1 MRHRPPVRSAALA
14 ALLATAVTAGCSPD
28 PDEPADA
35 VSSTD
40 ATPSSPADS
49 SSSDRSSTAR
59 SSSAPSSSTA
69 PTSGPQRPSP
79 TATPPGA
86 VRRSPP
92 TPPAPPFIAAATWA
106 DSDYG
111 VTLEVAPTDSGRRA
125 WGAGD
130 AEAAWQEVLR
140 LAPDADTPGMWEQF
154 DCHWTW
160 ARLLEPDKPTWNVE
174 PWRPVV
180 SPERMLAEGCN
191 PGGPEV

>member
-1 MRHRPPVRSAALA
+1 MRHRSPLRDTAFA
-14 ALLATAVTAGCSPD
+14 ALLAIALTGGCAAD
-28 PDEPADA
+28 PDEPAGPETA
-35 VSSTD
+35 TD
-40 ATPSSPADS
+40 AAPSGPGS
-49 SSSDRSSTAR
+49 SSSSSPTPGTSLAA
-59 SSSAPSSSTA
+59 SPSAPG
-69 PTSGPQRPSP
+69 PTSP
-79 TATPPGA
+79 A
-86 VRRSPP
+86 RRSPP

-125 WGAGD
+125 WAEGD

>member
-1 MRHRPPVRSAALA
+1 MRHRPPLRAAALA
-14 ALLATAVTAGCSPD
+14 ALLAIALAGGCAAD
-28 PDEPADA
+28 PDEPAGPETA
-35 VSSTD
+35 TTG
-40 ATPSSPADS
+40 TPSGPGS
-49 SSSDRSSTAR
+49 SSSSTT
-59 SSSAPSSSTA
+59 SPPPPTPPA
-69 PTSGPQRPSP
+69 PT
-79 TATPPGA
+79 A
-86 VRRSPP
+86 
-92 TPPAPPFIAAATWA
+92 PPAPPFIAAATWA

-130 AEAAWQEVLR
+130 AEAAWQEVLQ

>member
-1 MRHRPPVRSAALA
+1 MRHRPPLRATAFA
-14 ALLATAVTAGCSPD
+14 ALLAIALTGGCAAD
-28 PDEPADA
+28 PDDPAGPA
-35 VSSTD
+35 TATD
-40 ATPSSPADS
+40 ATPTSPGNSSSSPTPGTSSPATS
-49 SSSDRSSTAR
+49 PSAPGPT
-59 SSSAPSSSTA
+59 SSA
-69 PTSGPQRPSP
+69 
-79 TATPPGA
+79 
-86 VRRSPP
+86 RRSPP
-92 TPPAPPFIAAATWA
+92 TPPAPTFIAAATWA

-111 VTLEVAPTDSGRRA
+111 ATLEVAPTDSGRRA
-125 WGAGD
+125 WAEGD

>member
-1 MRHRPPVRSAALA
+1 MSHRQPTGSTAAALSTALA
-14 ALLATAVTAGCSPD
+14 ALLVAALALGGCLSD
-28 PDEPADA
+28 PQEPAPGDA
-35 VSSTD
+35 GATTSVSTSAARVPT
-40 ATPSSPADS
+40 AAPRESPPPPRQSPPPA
-49 SSSDRSSTAR
+49 AGG
-59 SSSAPSSSTA
+59 PA
-69 PTSGPQRPSP
+69 PTERDSPSP
-79 TATPPGA
+79 
-86 VRRSPP
+86 V
-92 TPPAPPFIAAATWA
+92 PPFIAAATWA

-154 DCHWTW
+154 ECHWTW

-180 SPERMLAEGCN
+180 PPERMLADGCN

>member
-1 MRHRPPVRSAALA
+1 MRHRPPLRATAFA
-14 ALLATAVTAGCSPD
+14 ALLAIALTGGCAAD
-28 PDEPADA
+28 PDDPAGPA
-35 VSSTD
+35 T
-40 ATPSSPADS
+40 ATTGTPSGPGSSP
-49 SSSDRSSTAR
+49 ST
-59 SSSAPSSSTA
+59 
-69 PTSGPQRPSP
+69 TS
-79 TATPPGA
+79 PP
-86 VRRSPP
+86 PP

-125 WGAGD
+125 WAEGD